1 MDVTSL
7 ESQGGWRELLG
18 GAGVRSANVSG
29 SGVFVDSATDDRA
42 RQIFFA
48 GTVETFQVIIPDFGI
63 VEGPFQIT
71 AIEYA
76 GSYNGEATYELRR
89 LGRRADLHGDLMV
102 NPWAGEVGLRLDG
115 KRHVV
120 KLTLGSLAELEAG
133 LGTGTLIELVER
145 FEAGRFSARDVLMLI
160 VAGLRGGGWEGTAD
174 DLLRVEIGGGP
185 VEAARVAA
193 ELLARAFTVPEG
205 G

>member
-1 MDVTSL
+1 
-7 ESQGGWRELLG
+7 
-18 GAGVRSANVSG
+18 
-29 SGVFVDSATDDRA
+29 
-42 RQIFFA
+42 
-48 GTVETFQVIIPDFGI
+48 
-63 VEGPFQIT
+63 
-71 AIEYA
+71 
-76 GSYNGEATYELRR
+76 
-89 LGRRADLHGDLMV
+89 MV
-102 NPWAGEVGLRLDG
+102 NPWAGEVGLSLDG

-120 KLTLGSLAELEAG
+120 KQTLGSLAELEAG